1 MNQKGR
7 EERLTNYVNKTE
19 WGEGQGKKVSFTK
32 KKNPKINGGSYV
44 LNRKEELLD
53 YRASDKRENY
63 LKKSAYI
70 LPGPKYPEKGTL
82 NLGDNEKTL

>member
-53 YRASDKRENY
+53 YRASDKRENF
-63 LKKSAYI
+63 KKKCLHTTRSKI
-70 LPGPKYPEKGTL
+70 SRERNVK
-82 NLGDNEKTL
+82 LG